1 LDLKEQLVCKEYR
14 ESKEIRVL
22 LDRQVEM
29 VFLEVKVQPVLREQL
44 ALQVHQEQMVLELQV
59 QQDLQVAL
67 QELLDLQAL

>member
-1 LDLKEQLVCKEYR
+1 VCKVYR

-29 VFLEVKVQPVLREQL
+29 VFLAVKVQPVLREQL

-59 QQDLQVAL
+59 KQDLQVAL